1 MTPLKIA
8 IVEDDLI
15 IAQSIV
21 ELLEESGYCVLE
33 PATRYAEAISL
44 IEKEAPDL
52 VLLDINLPGRLDGVD
67 IARTVRESFRIPFIF
82 LTANTD
88 FETISRAR
96 EQRPAA
102 FLAKP
107 VTRAQLYATIE
118 TAIHASQQNTPGT
131 SQPSEAKQRKSVFV
145 KEGNAFRRVDFKELL
160 YAESVENYVR
170 LHLEG
175 GEKVL
180 LRMTLGDFIDGLDPL
195 AFQRVHRGFVV
206 ALERVTEVLT
216 AAVRIGPN
224 LVPLSK
230 TYRDEVLARLG
241 IQ

>member
-15 IAQSIV
+15 IAASLV
-21 ELLEESGYCVLE
+21 ELLEESGYRVAE
-33 PATRYAEAISL
+33 PATRYSEAIQL
-44 IEKEAPDL
+44 LEQEEPDL
-52 VLLDINLPGRLDGVD
+52 LLLDINLPGRLDGVD
-67 IARTVRESFRIPFIF
+67 VARTARDNFGLPFIF

-96 EQRPAA
+96 ELRPAA

-118 TAIHASQQNTPGT
+118 TAIHAVQH
-131 SQPSEAKQRKSVFV
+131 EAKPVASPGGGWQRESVFV
-145 KEGNAFRRVDFKELL
+145 KEGASFRRVDFSELR

-170 LHLEG
+170 LSLAG
-175 GEKVL
+175 GERVL
-180 LRMTLGDFIDGLDPL
+180 LRMTLGDFIDSLDPS
-195 AFQRVHRGFVV
+195 AFQRVHRGYVV
-206 ALERVTEVLT
+206 ALQHISEVQP
-216 AAVRIGPN
+216 AALRLGAD

-230 TYRDEVLARLG
+230 TYRDELLQRLG
-241 IQ
+241 IR